1 MTGQS
6 MTKQRILRPLLA
18 LILLGALT
26 ACGTVEG
33 IGRDISGASQRVSDM
48 L

>member
-1 MTGQS
+1 MR
-6 MTKQRILRPLLA
+6 RISVMLL
-18 LILLGALT
+18 LLTLLG

-33 IGRDISGASQRVSDM
+33 IGRDIQDGSRTVRGW